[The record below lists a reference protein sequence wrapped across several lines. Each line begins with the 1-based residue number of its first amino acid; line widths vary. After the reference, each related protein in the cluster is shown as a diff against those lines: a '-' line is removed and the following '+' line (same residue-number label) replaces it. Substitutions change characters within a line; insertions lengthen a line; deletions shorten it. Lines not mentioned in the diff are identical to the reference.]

1 MILPPWLIDV
11 KVREADAKG
20 FRIWLPL
27 FLLWPLLFL
36 LLAIALVFTLLADV
50 VLFITGQ
57 RYHHYTLLLLGCMK
71 VLAETRGTYAD
82 VNGPD
87 AVVRVRIK

>member
-11 KVREADAKG
+11 KVRESDSKG

-27 FLLWPLLFL
+27 FLLWPLILIV
-36 LLAIALVFTLLADV
+36 LAIALVVSIAMDV
-50 VLFITGQ
+50 VSFIAGQ
-57 RYHHYTLLLLGCMK
+57 RYHHYTLLLLGSMK
-71 VLAETRGTYAD
+71 LLAETRGIHAD

-87 AVVRVRIK
+87 TVVHVTIK

>member
-11 KVREADAKG
+11 KVKESGEKG

-27 FLLWPLLFL
+27 FLLWPLILIVL
-36 LLAIALVFTLLADV
+36 ALVLVVTILVDV

-57 RYHHYTLLLLGCMK
+57 RYHHYTLLVLGSMK
-71 VLAETRGTYAD
+71 LLAETRGIHAD

-87 AVVRVRIK
+87 TLVHVTIK